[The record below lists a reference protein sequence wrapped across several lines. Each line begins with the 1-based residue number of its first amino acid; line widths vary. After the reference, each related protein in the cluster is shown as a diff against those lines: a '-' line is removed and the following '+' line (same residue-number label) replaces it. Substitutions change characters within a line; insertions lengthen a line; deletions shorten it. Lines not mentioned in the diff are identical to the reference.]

1 MRYCVGLYNLN
12 AACLMPVVDIK
23 TEQKQYLGVEL
34 CNMFHMTPSAMVI
47 SRNILLLLFDI
58 CIYEKESPLT

>member
-1 MRYCVGLYNLN
+1 
-12 AACLMPVVDIK
+12 MPVVDIK

-47 SRNILLLLFDI
+47 SRNYYCVILYLYL
-58 CIYEKESPLT
+58 